1 MNMVDELQS
10 IVEDVRKFVPTL
22 LGAIVIS
29 EDGLPIG
36 YSFSKAWE
44 MEDPIVISGLI
55 SSAMAMME
63 NVLREFGDSDTQ
75 LVFTQGKEYSLL
87 VGRAGN
93 VYIGFIATADTKL
106 GTLFMEMRKQSKKIA
121 QMFS

>member
-1 MNMVDELQS
+1 MVEELQN
-10 IVEDVRKFVPTL
+10 IVEDVRRFVPTL

-36 YSFSKAWE
+36 YSFSKAWD

-63 NVLREFGDSDTQ
+63 NVLREFGDTGAQ
-75 LVFTQGKEYSLL
+75 LTFAQGKEYSLL

-93 VYIGFIATADTKL
+93 VFVGFIATADTTL
-106 GTLFMEMRKQSKKIA
+106 GTLFMEMRKQSKRIA
-121 QMFS
+121 EIFSS

>member
-1 MNMVDELQS
+1 MVDELQS
-10 IVEDVRKFVPTL
+10 IVEDVRRFVPTL

-63 NVLREFGDSDTQ
+63 NVLREFGDSSAQ
-75 LVFTQGKEYSLL
+75 LVFTQGKEYSIL
-87 VGRAGN
+87 VGKSGS

-106 GTLFMEMRKQSKKIA
+106 GTLFMEMRKQSKRIA

>member
-1 MNMVDELQS
+1 MVDELQS
-10 IVEDVRKFVPTL
+10 IVEDVRRFVPTL

-63 NVLREFGDSDTQ
+63 NVLREFGDSGAH
-75 LVFTQGKEYSLL
+75 LVFTQGKEYSIL
-87 VGRAGN
+87 VSRSGS